1 MKTKRLTITEKD
13 FLLANRRASRQEELD
28 AHGRQVIFRTH
39 IQKSG
44 KMYDRKKNRR
54 VAIDDDCN
62 SFVFLDKM
70 TRGKKIIAIFEMGF
84 AEKHSKMLKLNEN
97 NIFNNKQ
104 DW

>member
-1 MKTKRLTITEKD
+1 MMKTKRLTITEKD

-62 SFVFLDKM
+62 SFVFLDK
-70 TRGKKIIAIFEMGF
+70 RPLGKKIITIFE
-84 AEKHSKMLKLNEN
+84 L
-97 NIFNNKQ
+97 
-104 DW
+104 